1 MFDSA
6 AFRQVL
12 GHFVTGVT
20 VITAAGPDGPVGMSI
35 GSFTSVS
42 LEPPLVGFLP
52 GRTSTSWP
60 DVEASGSF
68 CVNILAADQEHLS
81 RVFASKAADKFDGV
95 GWRAAPATGSPMLDG
110 ALAIIDCDIA
120 EVVPAGDHWFVMGRV
135 RELHVVRDTAP
146 LVFYRGGYGQF
157 SV

>member
-12 GHFVTGVT
+12 GHFATGVT

-42 LEPPLVGFLP
+42 LDPPLVGFLP

-68 CVNILAADQEHLS
+68 CVNVLATDQEHLS
-81 RVFASKAADKFDGV
+81 RVFSSKVANKFDGI
-95 GWRAAPATGSPMLDG
+95 GWRPGASGSPVLDG
-110 ALAIIDCDIA
+110 VLAVIDCDIA
-120 EVVPAGDHWFVMGRV
+120 EVIPAGDHWFVLGRV
-135 RELHVVRDTAP
+135 RELHVARDAAP